1 MVWSSFRP
9 SHLEVICGPM
19 KCGKSAELIARLD
32 RFDHTDCTYQ
42 VFKPDRDTRDGPFV
56 ITRRG
61 NLRIP
66 ALLIDVSDPATL
78 FAKLDDDTKV
88 VAFDESQF
96 FDSSYLLAI
105 EDLRRQGRYM
115 IVSGL
120 DLDFRGEGFGIM
132 PELAIR
138 ANKVTKLTAV
148 CKHTYEDGLEC
159 QAEATHTLRLV
170 DGKPALYGWS
180 IIEVGDEAYSPRCIE
195 HHIVPGRP
203 TRG

>member
-1 MVWSSFRP
+1 MVWSPFRP

-19 KCGKSAELIARLD
+19 MCGKSAELIARFD
-32 RFDHTDCTYQ
+32 RFDQTDYAYQ
-42 VFKPDRDTRDGPFV
+42 VFKPNTDIRDGPFV

-61 NLRIP
+61 DLRIP
-66 ALLIDVSDPATL
+66 APFIDASDPTTL
-78 FAKLDDDTKV
+78 FAKLKADTKV

-96 FDSSYLLAI
+96 FAPAYLLAI

-120 DLDFRGEGFGIM
+120 DLDFKGEGFGIM

-148 CKHTYEDGLEC
+148 CKHTYNDRSEC
-159 QAEATHTLRLV
+159 QAEATHSQRFV
-170 DGKPALYGWS
+170 DGKPA
-180 IIEVGDEAYSPRCIE
+180 P
-195 HHIVPGRP
+195 
-203 TRG
+203 